1 MITGDR
7 PDQTP
12 TIHPLYRDGA
22 SRTVADS
29 RLREI
34 ESSLDD
40 SAAHDDLRIK
50 IAALRRDFSL
60 RTDPTRTIIDF
71 PTFRQ
76 RLEDLTRQ
84 ERLANQDPDVNVGPG
99 Y

>member
-1 MITGDR
+1 MGRIVRSFLD
-7 PDQTP
+7 D
-12 TIHPLYRDGA
+12 YRDGA
-22 SRTVADS
+22 TRTIADS

-50 IAALRRDFSL
+50 ISALRRDFTL
-60 RTDPTRTIIDF
+60 RTDPTRTITDF
-71 PTFRQ
+71 LDFRQ

-84 ERLANQDPDVNVGPG
+84 ERLANQDPETNGAG